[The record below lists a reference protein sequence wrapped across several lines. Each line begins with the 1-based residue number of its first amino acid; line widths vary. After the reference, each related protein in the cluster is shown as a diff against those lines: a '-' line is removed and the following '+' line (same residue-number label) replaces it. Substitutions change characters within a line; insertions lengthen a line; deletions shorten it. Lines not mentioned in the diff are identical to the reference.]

1 MLFPAYGLKYRK
13 GEDLRMTRISR
24 KLRNWTYEK
33 LDLPQDIVFNL
44 PRLTLVGNKELFIE
58 NHCGVVHFT
67 PEKLILSLSQ
77 GSLEIEGSEL
87 MIRSILPKEV
97 LIEGTVMNI
106 KYIETEESH

>member
-1 MLFPAYGLKYRK
+1 
-13 GEDLRMTRISR
+13 MTRISR

-44 PRLTLVGNKELFIE
+44 PRLTMVGNKELFIE
-58 NHCGVVHFT
+58 NHNGVIHFS
-67 PEKLILSLSQ
+67 PDKLILALTQ

-97 LIEGTVMNI
+97 LIEGTVKNI

>member
-1 MLFPAYGLKYRK
+1 
-13 GEDLRMTRISR
+13 MTRISR

-44 PRLTLVGNKELFIE
+44 PRLTLIGNKELLIE
-58 NHCGVVHFT
+58 NHNGVIHFS

-77 GSLEIEGSEL
+77 GSLEIEGAEL
-87 MIRSILPKEV
+87 MIRSILPREV
-97 LIEGTVMNI
+97 MIEGTVRNI